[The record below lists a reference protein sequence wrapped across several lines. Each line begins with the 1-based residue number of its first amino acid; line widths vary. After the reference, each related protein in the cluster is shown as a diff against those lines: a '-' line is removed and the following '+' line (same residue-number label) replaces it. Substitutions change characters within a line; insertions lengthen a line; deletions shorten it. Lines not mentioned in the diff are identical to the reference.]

1 MNYFSFGNGFG
12 QNFNNYY
19 DFRIRSVSKGA
30 RGKRF
35 KKIQKMSL
43 NDITMQE
50 KV

>member
-30 RGKRF
+30 KGKEQGAKGL
-35 KKIQKMSL
+35 KKYK
-43 NDITMQE
+43 
-50 KV
+50 K